1 MGMLASNKNLYHKQR
16 KRNNR
21 DGVIRVDLKK
31 SKILGQLLNQTTSSV
46 GPSLVPRPSLRE
58 TTSGLPI

>member
-1 MGMLASNKNLYHKQR
+1 MLASNKNLYHKQR

-31 SKILGQLLNQTTSSV
+31 SKILGQLLNQTKSR
-46 GPSLVPRPSLRE
+46 SLDPTLNKSHHII
-58 TTSGLPI
+58 GN